1 MDAAVTSLRTDDL
14 GWSEVDQAELLQGI
28 EEGADRL
35 NGLVGNILDMSR
47 LQTGTV
53 TPIIR
58 ETDVDE
64 AIPMALGGVP
74 EGRVDLD
81 IPETLPMVA
90 VDRGPME
97 RSVANIVENAV
108 KHSPHG
114 TQSWLGERHRQTGW
128 KCASWTAAGASPTR
142 PRTASSNPSST
153 RHRSRPRAGG
163 GPRLRRSHRWH
174 LQAEDTP
181 GGGLTMV
188 LSVPMA
194 AAAHRPPPEADV
206 PVPAT
211 S

>member
-74 EGRVDLD
+74 
-81 IPETLPMVA
+81 
-90 VDRGPME
+90 
-97 RSVANIVENAV
+97 
-108 KHSPHG
+108 
-114 TQSWLGERHRQTGW
+114 
-128 KCASWTAAGASPTR
+128 
-142 PRTASSNPSST
+142 
-153 RHRSRPRAGG
+153 
-163 GPRLRRSHRWH
+163 
-174 LQAEDTP
+174 
-181 GGGLTMV
+181 
-188 LSVPMA
+188 
-194 AAAHRPPPEADV
+194 
-206 PVPAT
+206 
-211 S
+211 